1 MSFQAFLS
9 LEGSSAQGGANTL
22 GYPVLECEFEVSQ
35 GVSSNNL
42 PNRATEISPIHLVVE
57 STNSNEL
64 LEWGMTNIT
73 KNGSI
78 RFTKRD
84 ASSPLKTLS
93 FGNAFCIRYKE
104 CFNSTGELP
113 MRIHITI
120 SPFYVEMQGIEIQQR
135 WTGFRASSSSSSS
148 SHETTT
154 SPQREENESSQHSN
168 TSDSDSSSQSERT
181 NRFSERSQHSN
192 TSDSGASSNGRS
204 DKQSNR
210 KHGNETQNKQADDSD
225 DIPSFRP

>member
-9 LEGSSAQGGANTL
+9 LEGSSAQGGATPF

-73 KNGSI
+73 KNGNI

-120 SPFYVEMQGIEIQQR
+120 SPFYVEMQGIELQQR

-148 SHETTT
+148 NHETTT
-154 SPQREENESSQHSN
+154 SPQREENERSQHTN
-168 TSDSDSSSQSERT
+168 TSDSDSDSNNERT
-181 NRFSERSQHSN
+181 NRSSERSQHTN
-192 TSDSGASSNGRS
+192 TSDSNTTSGGRS
-204 DKQSNR
+204 EEHANREHDNEDHKQEDASN
-210 KHGNETQNKQADDSD
+210 